1 MSLRALL
8 AAAISLLVG
17 SGVAAA
23 GTHTP
28 TAPAGSTVL
37 YGIMEVIGPGG
48 RGDDCGALDDSSI
61 TANVGDHVHICYI
74 GQNNTAQTLNIHS
87 ISNSVDGD
95 LFTDFDLAIQPG
107 GQQLLAD
114 FRVTVKQTLDVTH
127 TWVARESAGSSPF
140 TATTMTHI
148 EALAPTLALAPPT
161 IDASAESGQIARSA
175 LTITNAGTG
184 DLAWHFG
191 EAGAPAQPF
200 APLRDGAGVRALAP
214 AASTM
219 PTGTSTVPAFAVKL
233 DATGNRLVSLDMA
246 DPAAPQILPG
256 TLPAAIN
263 GGAFVDDDFSR
274 EYLLSDS
281 DGLVAVDTQ
290 SGDVTTINAA
300 TAPDP
305 GDSGWLGMA
314 WDPAG
319 RVLYA
324 LSTNGVLP
332 SLYTIDPDSGAT
344 VRIGEINDRT
354 LTINGIY
361 TAITV
366 DSDGRIFAIDATNDL
381 LVAVARD
388 EYALEGR
395 VSGYTVGPLGIDVDV
410 FSALAFDGATNTL
423 YLSTIPA
430 GGPSAMYTLDT
441 VTGFATLVGSIGDGS
456 NAYVAMA
463 AVTSARPCGLAGDVA
478 WLSLDTYIEPP
489 LGPGA
494 SDSVGVILDAT
505 DLAAG
510 TYDADLCLHTNDATR
525 RKVPIPV
532 HFTVGAGADAIFDA
546 SFEGG
551 GP

>member
-1 MSLRALL
+1 MSLRALFG
-8 AAAISLLVG
+8 AAILLLTG
-17 SGVAAA
+17 SGIATA
-23 GTHTP
+23 GGHAP

-37 YGIMEVIGPGG
+37 YVIMEVIGPGG
-48 RGDDCGALDDSSI
+48 RGDDCGALTDSSI
-61 TANVGDHVHICYI
+61 TANVGDHVHICYF

-95 LFTDFDLAIQPG
+95 LFTDFDLEIQPG

-114 FRVTVKQTLDVTH
+114 FRVTVKQSLDVTH
-127 TWVARESAGSSPF
+127 TWIARESAGGNPF

-148 EALAPTLALAPPT
+148 EALAPTLALAPPA
-161 IDASAESGQIARSA
+161 IDASAEPGQIARSA
-175 LTITNAGTG
+175 LTITNAGSG
-184 DLAWHFG
+184 NLGWHLG
-191 EAGAPAQPF
+191 EAAAPAQLFSPV
-200 APLRDGAGVRALAP
+200 RDKAAARALVRAPSTAP
-214 AASTM
+214 SGATA
-219 PTGTSTVPAFAVKL
+219 VPAFAVRL
-233 DATGNRLVSLDMA
+233 DAAGNRLVSLDMA
-246 DPAAPQILPG
+246 DPGVPSVLPG

-281 DGLVAVDTQ
+281 DGLVTIDTQ
-290 SGDVTTINAA
+290 TGDVATINAA

-314 WDPAG
+314 WDPVE

-332 SLYTIDPDSGAT
+332 SLYTIDPGTGAT
-344 VRIGEINDRT
+344 VRLGEINDRT

-388 EYALEGR
+388 EYSLEGR
-395 VSGYTVGPLGIDVDV
+395 VSGYTVGPLGLDVDV
-410 FSALAFDGATNTL
+410 FSALAFDSATNTL

-430 GGPSAMYTLDT
+430 AAPSAMYTLDT
-441 VTGFATLVGSIGDGS
+441 VTGLATPIGSIGGGS

-489 LGPGA
+489 LGHGA
-494 SDSVGVILDAT
+494 SAPVGVILDAT
-505 DLAAG
+505 DLADG
-510 TYDADLCLHTNDATR
+510 TYDANLCLHTNDAAR

-532 HFTVGAGADAIFDA
+532 HFTVGAGADDIFDA

-551 GP
+551 VR